1 MSFFDL
7 INPFSYATPLHADG
21 SEPTPDSEDAA
32 IVAPDVVEEPA
43 AAAEEAAEDEVE
55 EATEEEEEEAE
66 AEDHAPIIREECG
79 ATMACKSLKHHY
91 EECAARVEAG
101 SAESCA
107 EEFLHFMEC
116 VGECA
121 AEKIFAKCK

>member
-66 AEDHAPIIREECG
+66 AEDHAPIIREGKDKARRHSAGC
-79 ATMACKSLKHHY
+79 
-91 EECAARVEAG
+91 CAPLRIHADQRVHVCRA
-101 SAESCA
+101 S
-107 EEFLHFMEC
+107 
-116 VGECA
+116 
-121 AEKIFAKCK
+121 